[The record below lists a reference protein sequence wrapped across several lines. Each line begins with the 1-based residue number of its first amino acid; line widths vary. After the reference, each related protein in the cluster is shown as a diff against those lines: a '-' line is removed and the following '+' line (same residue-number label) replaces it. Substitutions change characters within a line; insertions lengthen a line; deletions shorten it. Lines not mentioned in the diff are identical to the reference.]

1 MKMEDT
7 HPDLFDRLPEDVI
20 QMIFA
25 AIYDCKSLVRC
36 MAVSRAFFR
45 HATCISSLSIVCP
58 DNYSS
63 YEEKLKKIYSM
74 VKEFQELQT
83 LVVRVGRPKDEPASW
98 ARCMRYAEI
107 GASVEKFMF
116 MAAKSGDFSELD
128 NALTRSE
135 YGPDFDNAILK
146 SRTLPDGTEG
156 ESEDQR
162 GVTSN
167 ASISTRGN
175 SNGTENIDSCHC
187 SESRLGRESQQASM
201 NPGLIQSLFLQN
213 RLCFQGC
220 PRIRRL
226 SDFSLR
232 QVIAPSNDVM
242 RRMLPVIHFAILQG
256 LNEFRDVIPSFIVN
270 FPKLNRFL
278 LVDLLESVTI
288 HLRQHHLDEIRASY
302 LQDMTDWECDKC
314 EREYAVSE
322 NNINCELPSGK
333 FSETNHETT
342 QTQFL
347 KSESPEN
354 GFMSSLD
361 NKELS
366 KSDKNEGILS
376 RETGSTPKNEL
387 DCGIRPINLHAS
399 ERHNISEDL
408 DLGEKLSV
416 EANVEKRLRKGKGLL
431 EELPQ
436 ITDYGTGNIESFY
449 VKSEH
454 ANISNAGKTKEGYHI
469 HVEQDDVS
477 SSKSEGAG
485 SAYSREGSQR
495 LCSLGMTKESYHI
508 HVEKDDMSCSQSEGA
523 GSGYSHESSQRLSY
537 GNHDRT
543 SEFIEEKGN
552 PKAELPPCQY
562 DVLRCD
568 ADGLCRNYESLAVPE
583 HGSCQTSGTSK
594 NRWSNSH
601 KISHSSEC
609 LHGLTMCEKLLDKRC
624 FKSRTASVGGWDCV
638 NSQAMDDGHNFAST
652 ETVSHLSKFENAESC
667 NIRRDCLH
675 VENAGNGY
683 RCGLLGENE
692 EDRQDQYRRRSPRFH
707 DIYMDG
713 KLDIASRHPFK
724 RGAKTDNSRLRDSSR
739 NIKIGSVRSLDD
751 SSSSLENLRKTEES
765 LGKGIDAY
773 ERKRHLFEIENEPP
787 YPRSLE
793 DSPVSSCPNQKHQSS
808 ISVGFRC
815 GQNAM
820 TSPFQSSHIGKDG
833 VNTEADKCM
842 SRKDNLENSNLGAL
856 QYENGFTNNHSCGI
870 NSRSNILQERTGQEE
885 NIKESSSSSSTRIVG
900 SMQANQGRFI
910 DDRLIERELWKE
922 MWRERVRRSRDAR
935 RSTRIL
941 DDERRE
947 CEGQRVARNAFQRR
961 KNDLE
966 KEALSFDYS
975 FWRAEQ
981 VVAENYH
988 LSDVSMC
995 IATYSAKPL
1004 GVADIDILSCAALAG
1019 PLLAATVSHVNKQH
1033 SSHNL

>member
-1 MKMEDT
+1 MEDT
-7 HPDLFDRLPEDVI
+7 QLDLFDQLPEDVI
-20 QMIFA
+20 QMIFH
-25 AIYDCKSLVRC
+25 AICDCKSLVRC
-36 MAVSRAFFR
+36 MAVSRAFYR
-45 HATCISSLSIVCP
+45 HAVCISSLSIVCP
-58 DNYSS
+58 DNYST

-83 LVVRVGRPKDEPASW
+83 LIVRVGRPKDEPASW

-135 YGPDFDNAILK
+135 YGPDFDNAIFK
-146 SRTLPDGTEG
+146 SRAVQDGTEE
-156 ESEDQR
+156 ESEDQ
-162 GVTSN
+162 GGKASN
-167 ASISTRGN
+167 ASISAQGN
-175 SNGTENIDSCHC
+175 SNGTENIDSWDCR
-187 SESRLGRESQQASM
+187 ESSLGRESPQASM
-201 NPGLIQSLFLQN
+201 NPGLIWSLFLQN
-213 RLCFQGC
+213 RLRFQGC

-256 LNEFRDVIPSFIVN
+256 LNEFRDVIPSFVVN

-288 HLRQHHLDEIRASY
+288 HLRQHHLDEIRSLY

-322 NNINCELPSGK
+322 NNINCELPVFGK
-333 FSETNHETT
+333 FSETNHETA
-342 QTQFL
+342 QMQFL
-347 KSESPEN
+347 NSESPEN

-366 KSDKNEGILS
+366 KPDKNEDILN

-387 DCGIRPINLHAS
+387 DCGVNPFNLHAG

-416 EANVEKRLRKGKGLL
+416 EANVEKKLRKGKGLL
-431 EELPQ
+431 EELPE
-436 ITDYGTGNIESFY
+436 ITDHGTGNIGSFY
-449 VKSEH
+449 VKSES
-454 ANISNAGKTKEGYHI
+454 ANIGNLGK
-469 HVEQDDVS
+469 
-477 SSKSEGAG
+477 
-485 SAYSREGSQR
+485 
-495 LCSLGMTKESYHI
+495 TKESYHI
-508 HVEKDDMSCSQSEGA
+508 HVEKNDVSCSQSEGA
-523 GSGYSHESSQRLSY
+523 GSGYSHEGSQRLFH
-537 GNHDRT
+537 GHPDRT
-543 SEFIEEKGN
+543 SEFIEEKAY
-552 PKAELPPCQY
+552 PEVELPPCQC
-562 DVLRCD
+562 DVLHCD
-568 ADGLCRNYESLAVPE
+568 ADGLCSNYESLVVPE

-594 NRWSNSH
+594 NRWINSH

-609 LHGLTMCEKLLDKRC
+609 LHGLTMREKLLNKRC
-624 FKSRTASVGGWDCV
+624 SESRTASVGGWDCV
-638 NSQAMDDGHNFAST
+638 NSQVMDDGHSFART
-652 ETVSHLSKFENAESC
+652 ETVSHLSKFENTKSWG
-667 NIRRDCLH
+667 IQRDCLH
-675 VENAGNGY
+675 GENAGNG
-683 RCGLLGENE
+683 CTSGLLGENE
-692 EDRQDQYRRRSPRFH
+692 EDRQEQYRRRIPRFH

-724 RGAKTDNSRLRDSSR
+724 RGAKNDSLRLRDNSR
-739 NIKIGSVRSLDD
+739 NTKMGSLRSLDD
-751 SSSSLENLRKTEES
+751 SSSSLEGLRKTEECS
-765 LGKGIDAY
+765 GQGNDAY
-773 ERKRHLFEIENEPP
+773 GRRRHLFEIENEPP
-787 YPRSLE
+787 YSPPISIRNTTRSLE
-793 DSPVSSCPNQKHQSS
+793 DSPASLCPNQKHQNA
-808 ISVGFRC
+808 ISVGLRC
-815 GQNAM
+815 GQNPMA
-820 TSPFQSSHIGKDG
+820 SPFQSSDIGKDG
-833 VNTEADKCM
+833 VNTEADNCV
-842 SRKDNLENSNLGAL
+842 SRKDNVENSSLGTL
-856 QYENGFTNNHSCGI
+856 QYENGFLNNHSCGM
-870 NSRSNILQERTGQEE
+870 NPKSNILQERTGQEE
-885 NIKESSSSSSTRIVG
+885 NIKELNSSSSTRVVG
-900 SMQANQGRFI
+900 SMQANQGRSM
-910 DDRLIERELWKE
+910 DDRLIEREVWKE

-935 RSTRIL
+935 RNTRIL
-941 DDERRE
+941 DDGRRD

-1004 GVADIDILSCAALAG
+1004 GEADIDILSCAALAG